1 MASVGGIDLEIDDAD
16 VVAGAVFLLTPD
28 DVGAAAWTD
37 ETVDELDVDGHRVR
51 LIDSRAVFV
60 SLLTGAPGA
69 DDVMAEALEIAQRAL
84 DLEAA
89 QGGKP
94 LSLPRVDEQHI
105 VWWRDG
111 AQVILRLVLS
121 RPYFFSISGGTG
133 ARRPP
138 ATWSPALRFFRLSQL
153 SEDIFD
159 AYRNAFLALE
169 AVLDA
174 SVPPSAPKREGEWL
188 KFALTHVTSQHGLDV
203 RYYLINAAGAN
214 PVEQFL
220 DEQYRARRCAL
231 FHAKSGKG
239 ALLLPGVAS
248 DRREV
253 SAALEPLIRLVIAL
267 NGSVLNVVFPAGGMV
282 VGGFAD
288 VIRSLR
294 TYRYEIAMLDDPEPG
309 AERQRDQLD
318 SLGPK
323 ALATCDIGTLDSVGL
338 EHGFVAEADVPTLSG
353 GTFNTVAS
361 YTVVPIPE
369 KVLLA
374 PWGPA
379 GLLSRH
385 VLPTIDPSPA
395 ATLQVLVRWVLDNRQ
410 MPRSR
415 FTL

>member
-1 MASVGGIDLEIDDAD
+1 VASVGGIDLEIDDAD

-28 DVGAAAWTD
+28 DVGSAAWTD
-37 ETVDELDVDGHRVR
+37 EPADVVDVDGHRVR

-60 SLLTGAPGA
+60 SLLAGAPGA
-69 DDVMAEALEIAQRAL
+69 DDVMAEALELAQRAL
-84 DLEAA
+84 DLEVA
-89 QGGKP
+89 QGQTP
-94 LSLPRVDEQHI
+94 LALPRVDEQHV

-111 AQVILRLVLS
+111 AEAVLRLVLS
-121 RPYFFSISGGTG
+121 RPYFFSIRGGTG
-133 ARRPP
+133 ARRRP

-153 SEDIFD
+153 SDDVFD

-169 AVLDA
+169 AILDA
-174 SVPPSAPKREGEWL
+174 SVPPGAPGGERAWL
-188 KFALTHVTSQHGLDV
+188 KFALTKVPSQHGVDL
-203 RYYLINAAGAN
+203 RYYLINAVGAN

-282 VGGFAD
+282 VSGFRD

-294 TYRYEIAMLDDPEPG
+294 TYRYEIALLYDPDPG
-309 AERQRDQLD
+309 VERQPDQLD
-318 SLGPK
+318 SLGPE
-323 ALATCDIGTLDSVGL
+323 ALATCDIGTLDSAGL
-338 EHGFVAEADVPTLSG
+338 EHGFVAEADVSTLSG
-353 GTFNTVAS
+353 CTFNTVTS

-369 KVLLA
+369 QVVLA
-374 PWGPA
+374 PWGPE

-385 VLPTIDPSPA
+385 ILPPIDPSSA
-395 ATLQVLVRWVLDNRQ
+395 AKLQVLVRWVLDNRQ